1 MTSQSFMRDMLR
13 RRVPQILGIY
23 LAAGWAVLEFTDFL
37 VQRYILSPH
46 LTDFAL
52 LTWGLMIPSV
62 LMLAF
67 FHGAPGRDKWRTAEK
82 LGVPLN
88 LALAAVILFAT
99 FSNKDLGAATTAV
112 TVVDETGSE
121 VERVVPKSAFR
132 KRLALFYFT
141 NESGEGALDWL
152 QYGIPIALVDDLL
165 QDIFI
170 DVRTGL
176 DFSERLKEAGFPLG
190 LGLPL
195 SLQRDIADDLH
206 VSHFVSG
213 AVHGTL
219 DDPEV
224 TLSLHDVERGKLVEE
239 RTYTGGDLFELIDRM
254 SLQLKRDLGV
264 PEQHIEESRDLPV
277 AEMMTGSIPAFR
289 HLVDGWRAFQ
299 SEEWQGAAD
308 AFAAAVAEDP
318 SFAFANLL
326 LFQARLLLNDVAG
339 GSAAIE
345 AAMQHAYKLP
355 ERFQFQMK
363 AGYYRLVRQDI
374 ERTRAVA
381 GMFSELFPDDKAAH
395 LLWFQLYMA
404 AGERDEAISAAQR
417 VLELDPSEYDLLPA
431 IGALYEAQGDVEE
444 AERYYEQYAEVAP
457 SDPRAFDNLGDLNRR
472 QGDHDRARQYYER
485 ALALEPG
492 DVPVLTALAR
502 NATAIGDFEAAQ
514 THLAEALEAA
524 TTSFQLW
531 QAHAAYRAY
540 FARRGQWSRAIE
552 SMHQS
557 WAALAQAQP
566 PLAVVQQKL
575 VELDTYV
582 QAGRAASARATLDS
596 LAGQLTSPLD
606 LLLALGELGVAIE
619 LDDTAG
625 IERAIAG
632 MDTLISTLGL
642 ESLRPPA
649 LRGRGY
655 LLELRDACDQAIVA
669 YKRALDLEP
678 TNVAINLDIGRC
690 YRRLAQYDTAQAHL
704 DHVLGVEPF
713 APVSSLEAAKV
724 SAARGDTARALEHLD
739 RALRVWERADPDY
752 APAREARELQA
763 SLNPRS

>member
-1 MTSQSFMRDMLR
+1 MTSSGILRELIR

-23 LAAGWAVLEFTDFL
+23 LATGWAILEFTDFL
-37 VQRYILSPH
+37 VQRYILSPY

-52 LTWGLMIPSV
+52 LTWGLMVPSV

-67 FHGAPGRDKWRTAEK
+67 FHGAPGRDKWQTAEK

-88 LALAAVILFAT
+88 LAIAALVLFSA
-99 FSNKDLGAATTAV
+99 FSGKDLGAATTAV
-112 TVVDETGSE
+112 TVVDETGSQ

-132 KRLALFYFT
+132 KRLALFYFA
-141 NESGEGALDWL
+141 NESGDSALDWL
-152 QYGIPIALVDDLL
+152 QYGIPIALLDDLV

-170 DVRTGL
+170 DVRTSF
-176 DFSERLKEAGFPLG
+176 DFSERLKEAGYALG
-190 LGLPL
+190 VGLPL

-206 VSHFVSG
+206 LAHFVSG
-213 AVHGTL
+213 TVRGSPRAL
-219 DDPEV
+219 DV
-224 TLSLHDVERGKLVEE
+224 TVSLHDVERGRLVEE
-239 RTYTGGDLFELIDRM
+239 RTFTGSDVLELVDRM

-264 PEQHIEESRDLPV
+264 PEQHIDESRDLPV
-277 AEMMTGSIPAFR
+277 AEMMTSSIPAFR
-289 HLVDGWRAFQ
+289 HLVDGWRAFG
-299 SEEWQGAAD
+299 SEDWQGAAD
-308 AFAAAVAEDP
+308 ALAAAVEEDS

-363 AGYYRLVRQDI
+363 AGYYRFVKQDI

-381 GMFSELFPDDKAAH
+381 GMFSELFPDDKTAH
-395 LLWFQLYMA
+395 LLWFELYLG
-404 AGERDEAISAAQR
+404 AGEREKAIAAAQR
-417 VLELDPSEYDLLPA
+417 VLELDPSEFDLLPA
-431 IGALYEAQGDVEE
+431 IGTLYEAQGDIQE
-444 AERYYEQYAEVAP
+444 AERYYNRYAEAAP
-457 SDPRAFDNLGDLNRR
+457 RDPRGFDNLGDLNRR
-472 QGDHDRARQYYER
+472 QGNHDRAREYYER

-492 DVPVLTALAR
+492 DVSVLTDLAR
-502 NATAIGDFEAAQ
+502 TETAIGEFDRAEA
-514 THLAEALEAA
+514 HLAEALQAA
-524 TTSFQLW
+524 STSLQRW

-540 FARRGQWSRAIE
+540 FARRGQWDRAVE

-566 PLAVVQQKL
+566 PLAVFQQQL
-575 VELDTYV
+575 LELETYV
-582 QAGRAASARATLDS
+582 RAGRAQSARATLDS
-596 LAGQLTSPLD
+596 LAQQLTPPLD

-625 IERAIAG
+625 IELATAG

-642 ESLRPPA
+642 ESLRPRS
-649 LRGRGY
+649 LYGRGY

-669 YKRALDLEP
+669 YERALELEP

-690 YRRLAQYDTAQAHL
+690 YRRLGRYDAALQYL
-704 DHVLGVEPF
+704 DRVLHVEPF
-713 APVSSLEAAKV
+713 APLSRLEAAKV
-724 SAARGDTARALEHLD
+724 CAARGDTASALEHLD
-739 RALRVWERADPDY
+739 FTLQVWEHADPEY
-752 APAREARELQA
+752 APAREARQLKA
-763 SLNPRS
+763 HLSSPP

>member
-1 MTSQSFMRDMLR
+1 MNSSSILGELTR

-52 LTWGLMIPSV
+52 LAWALLVPSV
-62 LMLAF
+62 LMLAY
-67 FHGAPGRDKWRTAEK
+67 FHGAPGRDEWRTAEK
-82 LGVPLN
+82 LGLPLN

-112 TVVDETGSE
+112 TVRDETGSE

-132 KRLALFYFT
+132 KRLALFYFA
-141 NESGEGALDWL
+141 NESGDSALDWL

-176 DFSERLKEAGFPLG
+176 DFSERLEQAGYPLG
-190 LGLPL
+190 IGLPL
-195 SLQRDIADDLH
+195 SLQREIADDLH

-213 AVHGTL
+213 TVRGSPPN
-219 DDPEV
+219 PEV
-224 TLSLHDVERGKLVEE
+224 TVSLHDVERGKLVEE
-239 RTYTGGDLFELIDRM
+239 RIYTGDDVFELVDRL
-254 SLQLKRDLGV
+254 SLQLKRDLGI

-277 AEMMTGSIPAFR
+277 AEMMTASIPAFR

-308 AFAAAVAEDP
+308 ALAAAVEEDP
-318 SFAFANLL
+318 AFAFANLL

-381 GMFSELFPDDKAAH
+381 GMFSELFPDDKTAH
-395 LLWFQLYMA
+395 LLWFQLHMA
-404 AGERDEAISAAQR
+404 AGERVEAIAAAQR

-444 AERYYEQYAEVAP
+444 AERYYERYADAAP

-472 QGDHDRARQYYER
+472 QGDHDRARRYYER

-492 DVPVLTALAR
+492 DVPVLTDLAR
-502 NATAIGDFEAAQ
+502 NATAIGDFEAAE
-514 THLAEALEAA
+514 THLAEALEAT

-531 QAHAAYRAY
+531 QAHAAYQAY

-557 WAALAQAQP
+557 WGALAQAQP
-566 PLAVVQQKL
+566 PLTVVQQKL
-575 VELDTYV
+575 EDLDNYV
-582 QAGRAASARATLDS
+582 RAGRAGAARATLDS

-619 LDDTAG
+619 LDDTAA
-625 IERAIAG
+625 IERASAG

-642 ESLRPPA
+642 ESLRPRA
-649 LRGRGY
+649 LYGRGY
-655 LLELRDACDQAIVA
+655 LLELRDDCDQAVIA
-669 YKRALDLEP
+669 YRRALELAP
-678 TNVAINLDIGRC
+678 ANVAINYDIGRC
-690 YRRLAQYDTAQAHL
+690 YRQLEQLDSAQHYL
-704 DHVLGVEPF
+704 DRVLEVEPF
-713 APVSSLEAAKV
+713 APMSSLEAAKV
-724 SAARGDTARALEHLD
+724 SAARGDTAGALEHLD

-763 SLNPRS
+763 SLLSRS

>member
-1 MTSQSFMRDMLR
+1 MTSSNILRELIR

-52 LTWGLMIPSV
+52 LTWGLMVPSV

-67 FHGAPGRDKWRTAEK
+67 FHGAPGRDRWRTAEK

-99 FSNKDLGAATTAV
+99 FSEKELGAATTAV
-112 TVVDETGSE
+112 TVLDETGSQ

-141 NESGEGALDWL
+141 NESGDSTLDWL
-152 QYGIPIALVDDLL
+152 QFGIPVALLDDLL

-176 DFSERLKEAGFPLG
+176 DFGERLNEAGYPLG

-206 VSHFVSG
+206 VAHFVSG
-213 AVHGTL
+213 ALHGSSGAL
-219 DDPEV
+219 EV

-239 RTYTGGDLFELIDRM
+239 RRYAGSDPFELVDRM

-289 HLVDGWRAFQ
+289 HLIDGWRAFQ

-308 AFAAAVAEDP
+308 ALTAAVDEDS
-318 SFAFANLL
+318 SFALANLL
-326 LFQARLLLNDVAG
+326 LFQAHLLLNDVAR

-363 AGYYRLVRQDI
+363 AGYYRFVKQDI

-381 GMFSELFPDDKAAH
+381 GMFSELFPEDKTAH
-395 LLWFQLYMA
+395 LLWYELHLG
-404 AGERDEAISAAQR
+404 AGEREEAIAAAQR

-431 IGALYEAQGDVEE
+431 IGALYEAQGDVQE
-444 AERYYEQYAEVAP
+444 AGRYYEQFSEVAP
-457 SDPRAFDNLGDLNRR
+457 RDPRAFDNLGDLNRR
-472 QGDHDRARQYYER
+472 QGNHDRAREYYER

-492 DVPVLTALAR
+492 DVPVLTDLAR
-502 NATAIGDFEAAQ
+502 TETAIGEFDRAEN
-514 THLAEALEAA
+514 HLAEALQAA
-524 TTSFQLW
+524 TTSLQRW

-540 FARRGQWSRAIE
+540 FARRGQWDRAVE

-575 VELDTYV
+575 LELETYV
-582 QAGRAASARATLDS
+582 RAGRAGAAHATLDS
-596 LAGQLTSPLD
+596 LARLLTPPLD
-606 LLLALGELGVAIE
+606 LLLAIGELGVAVE

-642 ESLRPPA
+642 ESLRPRS
-649 LRGRGY
+649 LYGRGY
-655 LLELRDACDQAIVA
+655 LLELGDACDQAIVA
-669 YKRALDLEP
+669 YERAIELEP
-678 TNVAINLDIGRC
+678 TNVAINFDIGRC
-690 YRRLAQYDTAQAHL
+690 YRRLRQYDAALQHL
-704 DHVLGVEPF
+704 DRVLRVEPF
-713 APVSSLEAAKV
+713 APFSNLEAAKV
-724 SAARGDTARALEHLD
+724 FAAKNEPARALEHLD
-739 RALRVWERADPDY
+739 RTLRVWERADPDY
-752 APAREARELQA
+752 APAREARQLKA
-763 SLNPRS
+763 SLSSPS